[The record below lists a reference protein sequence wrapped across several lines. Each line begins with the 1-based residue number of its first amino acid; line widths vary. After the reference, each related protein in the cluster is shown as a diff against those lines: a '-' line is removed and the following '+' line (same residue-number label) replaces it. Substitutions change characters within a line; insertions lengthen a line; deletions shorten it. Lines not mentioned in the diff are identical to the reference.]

1 MRISDWSSDV
11 CSSDLGG
18 DARGW
23 RHRPSRPALYATAG
37 PRSLH
42 GSGDRAA
49 RQVIVTPRHLRQEE
63 AMNTHVSP
71 RRGDELL
78 RADRAFRSGG
88 GLAWLLARA
97 PAGIFHRMLDRID
110 GGLALGTIAGQLRLE
125 EHTSELPSI
134 MSNSY
139 AVVLL

>member
-63 AMNTHVSP
+63 AMKTHVSP
-71 RRGDELL
+71 RGGDE
-78 RADRAFRSGG
+78 RMRDRKRGVRGKRVKVRVELGG
-88 GLAWLLARA
+88 G
-97 PAGIFHRMLDRID
+97 RI
-110 GGLALGTIAGQLRLE
+110 
-125 EHTSELPSI
+125 SI
-134 MSNSY
+134 KKH
-139 AVVLL
+139 